1 MKNIFIT
8 GASSGIGKSMAI
20 SYSKKG
26 CTLGLCSRNIKNL
39 NLVKEEC
46 QKLGGKVFIYQL
58 DVQNS
63 QKCIEISEK
72 FNLDAGGVDCV
83 IANAGIGGDDD
94 LFSGNSK
101 KFNNILKTNL
111 FGVTNILMPFIPIM
125 KKQKNG
131 TLVCISSVAAFI
143 PTPFHGAYSSSKS
156 AIKMIFDSWRPSL
169 NIFNIKTITI
179 CPGFIDTPMVT
190 GIGRKFPMKSA
201 DVASEKFL
209 KIIEKDVDTYVYPYF
224 YKLIINFYKLIP
236 KKIYNMFITKIFNKP
251 IS

>member
-8 GASSGIGKSMAI
+8 GASSGIGKAMAK

-63 QKCIEISEK
+63 QKCIEIAEK
-72 FNLDAGGVDCV
+72 FNLDADGVDCV
-83 IANAGIGGDDD
+83 IANAGIGGDDG

-156 AIKMIFDSWRPSL
+156 AIKMIFDCWRPSL

-190 GIGRKFPMKSA
+190 GVGRNFPMKSA
-201 DVASEKFL
+201 DIASEKFL

-224 YKLIINFYKLIP
+224 YQMIIYFYKLIP

>member
-8 GASSGIGKSMAI
+8 GASSGIGKAMAK

-63 QKCIEISEK
+63 QKCIEIAEK
-72 FNLDAGGVDCV
+72 FNLNAGGVDCV
-83 IANAGIGGDDD
+83 IANAGIGGDDG

-169 NIFNIKTITI
+169 NIFNIKTVTI

-190 GIGRKFPMKSA
+190 GVGRNFPMKSA
-201 DVASEKFL
+201 DTASEKFL

-224 YKLIINFYKLIP
+224 YKMIIYFYKLIP
-236 KKIYNMFITKIFNKP
+236 KKIYNIFITKIFNKP

>member
-8 GASSGIGKSMAI
+8 GASSGIGKSMAK

-26 CTLGLCSRNIKNL
+26 YTLGLCSRNIEKL
-39 NLVKEEC
+39 NLVKIEC

-72 FNLDAGGVDCV
+72 FYLDAGRVDCV

-94 LFSGNSK
+94 LFSGNSQ

-125 KKQKNG
+125 KKQKSG

-169 NIFNIKTITI
+169 NIFNIKTVTI

-190 GIGRKFPMKSA
+190 GLAKKFPMKSA
-201 DVASEKFL
+201 DIASEKFL
-209 KIIEKDVDTYVYPYF
+209 KIIEKEVDTYIYPYF
-224 YKLIINFYKLIP
+224 YKMIIYSYKLIP
-236 KKIYNMFITKIFNKP
+236 KQIYNMLITKIFSKP